1 MENNDAQYDKETKVI
16 DQCVTLNIS
25 ESDNDNLCS
34 K

>member
-1 MENNDAQYDKETKVI
+1 MENNDAQYDKEAKFI
-16 DQCVTLNIS
+16 DQSVTLNIS